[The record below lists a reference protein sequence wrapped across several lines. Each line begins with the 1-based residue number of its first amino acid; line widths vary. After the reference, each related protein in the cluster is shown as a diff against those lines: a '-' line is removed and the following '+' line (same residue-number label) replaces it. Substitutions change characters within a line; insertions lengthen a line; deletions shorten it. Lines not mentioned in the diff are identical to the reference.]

1 MLGLAALGW
10 GSSTTL
16 SAFALRQMGAIDL
29 LAVEILSGGA
39 VIWTVA
45 LVRMRSSLTTPH
57 WKTFALLGL
66 CEPGLTYLLANEG
79 LRHDSAATASLL
91 FAMEAVLVVPL
102 AAVFLGERV
111 SRVTLRALALG
122 LLGAVIVGAGAQGG
136 RDSLLGHALILGA
149 TLGAA
154 AYSVLARHSADRAP
168 ALVATTYQLLAAVAI
183 AVPLAVLLHVSR
195 GKGLPAVNL
204 AHWSASVAA
213 GMAGVAVPFLLYNRA
228 VAVVRATIAIG
239 VLNLIPLIGFITAV
253 IFLGETPTAV
263 EMLGGLLVLV
273 SIALIARNETQASS
287 PSAGQAKLNP

>member
-16 SAFALRQMGAIDL
+16 SAFALRQLGAIDL
-29 LAVEILSGGA
+29 LAVEILSGSA

-45 LVRMRSSLTTPH
+45 AVRMRGSLATPH

-91 FAMEAVLVVPL
+91 FAMEAVLVIPL

-111 SRVTLRALALG
+111 SRATLGALALG
-122 LLGAVIVGAGAQGG
+122 LLGAVVVGAGAQGG
-136 RDSLLGHALILGA
+136 RDSLTGHMLILAA

-154 AYSVLARHSADRAP
+154 AYSVLARRSADRAP
-168 ALVATTYQLLAAVAI
+168 VLVATSYQLMAAAAI
-183 AVPLAVLLHVSR
+183 AVPLAVGSHLSR
-195 GKGLPAVNL
+195 QAGWPAVDL
-204 AHWSASVAA
+204 AHWLVAVAA

-228 VAVVRATIAIG
+228 VAVVRATIATG
-239 VLNLIPLIGFITAV
+239 VLNLIPLIGFLTAV

-263 EMLGGLLVLV
+263 EVLGGVLVLS
-273 SIALIARNETQASS
+273 SIALIARGGTEGSARLAS
-287 PSAGQAKLNP
+287 